1 MLGIKELES
10 TLGITTDQVR
20 ARVAH
25 LRDHFDQVVE
35 QGQRGKLLVTDR
47 GLAILHRIIELETQG
62 HSLQTATKV
71 IRTDL
76 EDGVSKRKIGIPK
89 ESQADP
95 ILVQTLQDTV
105 ALLRAQLDTKDLEI
119 ERLHDLLHRQLPYH
133 SQARTRWQH
142 LKAVFLGR

>member
-1 MLGIKELES
+1 M
-10 TLGITTDQVR
+10 TTDQVR

-25 LRDHFDQVVE
+25 LRDHFDRVVE

-47 GLAILHRIIELETQG
+47 GLAILHRLMELEGQG

-76 EDGVSKRKIGIPK
+76 QEGVGKGQTGTPK
-89 ESQADP
+89 DPQADP

-105 ALLRAQLDTKDLEI
+105 ALLRAQLETKDREI
-119 ERLHDLLHRQLPYH
+119 ERLHDLLHRQLPAN
-133 SQARTRWQH
+133 SQGRLSRWAH
-142 LKAVFLGR
+142 LKAVFFGR